1 MKERY
6 LHPLTDFG
14 FKKLFGTEPNK
25 VLLIDFLNQLLPSHH
40 QIENLTYTK
49 NEQLSSSPDDRK
61 AIFDL
66 FCESSEGNK
75 FIVEIQRARQTF
87 FLDRSVF
94 YSSFPIREQAKR
106 GDWNYELRPVYIVAI
121 LDFEIVGLQLGQ
133 DLLHKVQ
140 LRDEKHRLFYNK
152 LTHIYIELPKFT
164 KTQDELETK
173 FDKWLYVFRHLAE
186 LDKRPQK
193 LKERVF
199 ERLFEA
205 AEIAQMSPEDRN
217 DYESDLKKYRDYY
230 GTLST
235 AKEEGFQEG
244 HEEGR
249 EERSYEIARGM
260 KQKEMSIE
268 LITELTGLTAEE
280 IKKL

>member
-25 VLLIDFLNQLLPSHH
+25 ILLIDFLNQLLPSHH

-49 NEQLSSSPDDRK
+49 NEQVSSSPDDRK

-140 LRDEKHRLFYNK
+140 LRDEKHRLFYDK

-164 KTQDELETK
+164 KVQEELETK

-186 LDKRPQK
+186 LDKKPQK
-193 LKERVF
+193 LKERIF

-205 AEIAQMSPEDRN
+205 AEIAQMSPEDRDN
-217 DYESDLKKYRDYY
+217 YESDLKKYRDYY
-230 GTLST
+230 GTLNT
-235 AKEEGFQEG
+235 AKDEGLQ
-244 HEEGR
+244 EGR

-260 KQKEMSIE
+260 KQKEISIE
-268 LITELTGLTAEE
+268 LIAELTGLSTEE
-280 IKKL
+280 IEKL

>member
-25 VLLIDFLNQLLPSHH
+25 ILLIDFLNQLLPSYH

-49 NEQLSSSPDDRK
+49 NEQVSSSPDDRK

-140 LRDEKHRLFYNK
+140 LRDEKHRLFYDK

-164 KTQDELETK
+164 KTQEELETK
-173 FDKWLYVFRHLAE
+173 FDKWLYVFRHLAK
-186 LDKRPQK
+186 LDDKPLK
-193 LKERVF
+193 LQERIF
-199 ERLFEA
+199 EQLFKA
-205 AEIAQMSPEDRN
+205 AEIAQMSSEDRDN
-217 DYESDLKKYRDYY
+217 YESDLKKYRDYY
-230 GTLST
+230 GTLNT
-235 AKEEGFQEG
+235 AKD
-244 HEEGR
+244 EGR
-249 EERSYEIARGM
+249 TEERQKIAQGM
-260 KQKEMSIE
+260 KQENMPVESIAR
-268 LITELTGLTAEE
+268 LTGLSTEE
-280 IKKL
+280 IEKL

>member
-25 VLLIDFLNQLLPSHH
+25 ILLIDFLNQLLPAHH
-40 QIENLTYTK
+40 QIKNLTYTK

-140 LRDEKHRLFYNK
+140 LRDEKHRLFYDK

-164 KTQDELETK
+164 KTQEELVTK

-186 LDKRPQK
+186 LDKKPQK
-193 LKERVF
+193 LKERIF

-205 AEIAQMSPEDRN
+205 AEIAQMSPEDRDN
-217 DYESDLKKYRDYY
+217 YESDLKKYRDYY

-235 AKEEGFQEG
+235 AKEEGVQEG
-244 HEEGR
+244 REEGR
-249 EERSYEIARGM
+249 EEERYKIARGM
-260 KQKEMSIE
+260 KQKEISME
-268 LITELTGLTAEE
+268 LIAELTDLSAEE
-280 IKKL
+280 IENL